1 VPPDSDDAAV
11 PEAQERAVLRA
22 IENEQQ
28 LLAQALH
35 DTVCQSLSGMTI
47 LASIIAKKL
56 QATAPEA
63 AAEVTQLGKLIFEA
77 GEEMQGLV
85 RWLRPPVVGSA
96 GLTFALTELARE
108 TSKRVR
114 CQFKPPPGV
123 LLLDPYAAAQL
134 YSIAHGAVHRALER
148 TGVSRIAIGLKVARR
163 LVTLTIQDNARATET
178 AETAS
183 SEGRFGWEVL
193 QRRGRVIGATLTS
206 EAVGA
211 KGTRITCTFP
221 LPKPAD

>member
-1 VPPDSDDAAV
+1 
-11 PEAQERAVLRA
+11 VLRA

-47 LASIIAKKL
+47 LASLIARKL
-56 QATAPEA
+56 QPKDPQAAT
-63 AAEVTQLGKLIFEA
+63 EVTQLGKLIADA
-77 GEEMQGLV
+77 GEEVQALV

-108 TSKRVR
+108 TSRRVR
-114 CQFKPPPGV
+114 CQFKAPPQPV
-123 LLLDPYAAAQL
+123 LLEPYAAAQL
-134 YSIAHGAVHRALER
+134 YYIAHGAVHRALER
-148 TGVSRIAIGLKVARR
+148 KAVSRIAIALQFTRR
-163 LVTLTIQDNARATET
+163 TVTLTVQDDACDSET

-193 QRRGRVIGATLTS
+193 QRRARVVGAAIIN
-206 EAVGA
+206 EPAGA
-211 KGTRITCTFP
+211 KGTRVTCKLTVP
-221 LPKPAD
+221 KLPSES